1 MTVMAGRDDLQRHSR
16 SKMYGLGDGLNKTK
30 RKELSTVPAHWTGW
44 GAGGKVG
51 TQRAGYR

>member
-1 MTVMAGRDDLQRHSR
+1 MMAGRDDLQRHSR